1 MKIYQTLDRDPR
13 TSGLANSGQARIR
26 SSRDPKAL
34 AELKAE
40 LETFV
45 CDGQYGL
52 AIERILQSYLRQ
64 LDRPRQDAAWV
75 SGFFGS
81 GKSHLLKM
89 LGHLWVDTPF
99 PDGSTARSL
108 VQGLSEDIRALL
120 RELDTQVKRSGVA
133 AVAAAGTLPAGTG
146 ELVRATVL
154 SIILRACGLP
164 EAYPQAR
171 FCFWLREQGF
181 LEAVRSEVE
190 EAGKEWEKELLNLY
204 ASPILAR
211 AVLKCDPNFAA
222 DEREARRVLREQ
234 FPVPRADL
242 TTAEFLDAARRALA
256 PTGTLPLTIL
266 VLDEVQ
272 QYLGDSVDRSVVFTE
287 VAEAIETQLDSRVL
301 LVASGQ
307 SALTEEK
314 LLQKL
319 RDRFRIAV
327 QLSDADVEVVTRKVL
342 LRKKPSAREEIRALL
357 DRHAGEVSKHLQG
370 TRLAERTEDRRTILA
385 DYPLLPTR
393 RRFWEE
399 CFRSVDRAGTHSQLR
414 SQLRIL
420 HEALRDVAEEDLGRV
435 IPADALFDA
444 IAPDLLNSGMLLNE
458 INNRIQAL
466 DDGTAAG
473 RLRKRLCGLAFLVSK
488 LPRDPGVDTGL
499 RATPAI
505 LADLLVED
513 LRADSGPFRQEVAK
527 ELAALAEAGTL
538 MKVGEEYRLQTT
550 EGAEWDGH
558 YRERLSAL
566 GKNDPEIETR
576 RNQLF
581 TTAVQK
587 AVSTIRLTHGA
598 AKVSRSLQLFVGAG
612 DPPADGEQIVV
623 WLRDGWSA
631 TQKEVENEARRRGAE
646 DPVIH
651 VFLPRRAADDLRSRI
666 LEAEAARQV
675 LDAQGAPSTDAGRE
689 ARESMESR
697 RLAAEAARDELVR
710 EIVQA
715 AKVVKGGGTEV
726 FAESLEAKLRA
737 AAEASL
743 SRLFP
748 RFDEADHKA
757 WGVAFRRSKEG
768 SDHPFT
774 AVDWDKAVED
784 HPVSREVLAAL
795 GSGASGGEVRKKLQ
809 AAPFGWP
816 KDAIDAALVALHR
829 SGTLRVVLNGQAL
842 APGQLD
848 QTRIQKAQF
857 QVVPEQ
863 VRLGTRDKLILR
875 GLFQSAGLSGRA
887 GEEES
892 AAAELLRTLQALA
905 ERAGGPPP
913 LPPPPAPEWLVEL
926 RSLQGNE
933 LLAAMLERKDDLE
946 EALRAW
952 PARADLA
959 EQRRPRWE
967 LLLHLAECAASL
979 PVHAEVAPEIEAIR
993 SQRTLLEAEDPTV
1006 PLQAKLG
1013 AALRVALKER
1023 IDELRARLAEAQRQL
1038 AADPSWSRLGAED
1051 QAEILARHGLQEVQ
1065 PPAFAGE
1072 EELLQVLAQRPL
1084 GSWADA
1090 VAAVPERVRA
1100 ALEEAV
1106 RRLQPQARRI
1116 ALSAA
1121 TLETEEQV
1129 KAWLAEQEQTLLAAI
1144 QEGPVIVG

>member
-1 MKIYQTLDRDPR
+1 MKIYETLDRDPR

-26 SSRDPKAL
+26 STQDPKAL
-34 AELKAE
+34 AELQAE

-52 AIERILQSYLRQ
+52 AIERILQSFLRQ
-64 LDRPRQDAAWV
+64 LDKSRQDAAWV

-120 RELDTQVKRSGVA
+120 RELDTQVKRAGVG
-133 AVAAAGTLPAGTG
+133 AVAAAGSLPAGTG
-146 ELVRATVL
+146 DLVRATVL
-154 SIILRACGLP
+154 SIIFNACGLP
-164 EAYPQAR
+164 EKYAQAQ

-181 LEAVRSEVE
+181 LEAVRAAVVGG
-190 EAGKEWEKELLNLY
+190 GKEWNAELRSLY
-204 ASPILAR
+204 SSPILAR
-211 AVLKCDPNFAA
+211 AVLECDPNFAA

-234 FPVPRADL
+234 FPDPKADL
-242 TTAEFLDAARRALA
+242 TTAEFLAAARQALA
-256 PTGTLPLTIL
+256 ESGPLPLTIL

-272 QYLGDSVDRSVVFTE
+272 QYLGDSVDRSVTFTE
-287 VAEAIETQLDSRVL
+287 LAEAIQTQLDSRVL

-319 RDRFRIAV
+319 RDRFRITV
-327 QLSDADVEVVTRKVL
+327 QLSDADVEAVTRKVL
-342 LRKKPSAREEIRALL
+342 LRKKPSAQEEIRTLL

-370 TRLAERTEDRRTILA
+370 TRLGERSEDRRTILA

-420 HEALRDVAEEDLGRV
+420 HEALHEVAEEDVGGL
-435 IPADALFDA
+435 IPADALYEA
-444 IAPDLLNSGMLLNE
+444 ISPDLLNNGVLLNE

-466 DDGTAAG
+466 ADGSSEG
-473 RLRKRLCGLAFLVSK
+473 RLRKRLCGLAFLISK
-488 LPRDPGVDTGL
+488 LPRETGVDTGV
-499 RATPAI
+499 RATPGA
-505 LADLLVED
+505 LADLLVDD
-513 LRADSGPFRQEVAK
+513 LRADSGPFRQQVAK
-527 ELAALAEAGTL
+527 ELETLAEDGTL
-538 MKVGEEYRLQTT
+538 MKVGEEFRLQTT

-558 YRERLSAL
+558 YRERLTAM

-581 TTAVQK
+581 TTAIQK
-587 AVSTIRLTHGA
+587 AVSKIRLAQGV
-598 AKVSRSLQLFVGAG
+598 AKVPRTLQLHAGAG
-612 DPPADGEQIVV
+612 DPPAGGDQIVV
-623 WLRDGWSA
+623 WLQDGWSSPL
-631 TQKEVENEARRRGAE
+631 KEVENEARRRGAE
-646 DPVIH
+646 DAVLH
-651 VFLPRRAADDLRSRI
+651 VFLPRKSADDLRSRI
-666 LEAEAARQV
+666 VEAGAARQV

-710 EIVQA
+710 EIVLA
-715 AKVVKGGGTEV
+715 AKVIKGGGAEE
-726 FAESLEAKLRA
+726 FGESLEAKLRS

-743 SRLFP
+743 ARLFP
-748 RFDEADHKA
+748 RFDDADHKA
-757 WGVAFRRSKEG
+757 WGVAFRRSKDG

-784 HPVSREVLAAL
+784 HPVAREVLAAL
-795 GSGASGGEVRKKLQ
+795 GSGASGGEVRKQLQ

-816 KDAIDAALVALHR
+816 KDAVDATLVALHR
-829 SGTLRVVLNGQAL
+829 SGTLRVVLNGQPL
-842 APGQLD
+842 VPGQLD

-857 QVVPEQ
+857 RVVPEQ
-863 VRLGTRDKLILR
+863 ARLGTRDKLNLR
-875 GLFQSAGLSGRA
+875 GLFQSAGLPGRA
-887 GEEES
+887 GEEE
-892 AAAELLRTLQALA
+892 ATATALLNQLQVMAD
-905 ERAGGPPP
+905 RAGGAAP
-913 LPPPPAPEWLVEL
+913 LPAPPAPDWLSEL
-926 RSLQGNE
+926 RLLQGNE
-933 LLAAMLERKDDLE
+933 LLAGILERKDDLE
-946 EALRAW
+946 SALADW
-952 PARADLA
+952 QAAADLT
-959 EQRRPRWE
+959 EQRLPRWE
-967 LLLHLAECAASL
+967 TLLRMAECAVTL

-1013 AALRVALKER
+1013 SALRAALKER
-1023 IDELRARLAEAQRQL
+1023 VDELHSRHQQARVQLDANAAWGKLSEADR
-1038 AADPSWSRLGAED
+1038 
-1051 QAEILARHGLQEVQ
+1051 AEILARHGLHEGQAPSFGTEV
-1065 PPAFAGE
+1065 
-1072 EELLQVLAQRPL
+1072 ELLQVLAQRPL
-1084 GSWADA
+1084 AAWSDA
-1090 VAAVPERVRA
+1090 IAAVPERVRA
-1100 ALEEAV
+1100 ALEEAA
-1106 RRLQPQARRI
+1106 RRLQPKARRI
-1116 ALSAA
+1116 LLSAA

-1129 KAWLAEQEQTLLAAI
+1129 QAWLAAQEKALLAAI